1 MNTILAGTIDVV
13 DADVLQSACAGADN
27 VTWSLGREIG
37 PMFFKNLNLIALG
50 PQSTWRLF
58 NRDRSIQSSNT
69 G

>member
-37 PMFFKNLNLIALG
+37 PVFFKNLKSHCFG
-50 PQSTWRLF
+50 PAKHLAAFQP
-58 NRDRSIQSSNT
+58 
-69 G
+69 